1 MATRT
6 RTATTTLGSSS
17 TFATSRSTANM
28 SSPKPEPRARSYKDF
43 LTPAMHRRFT
53 SATTAALITCYAE
66 AVLMSDG
73 NLFWRLFVFGRP
85 GIRMMLLFLSVL
97 SVFIIRLANLHVGAR
112 NTASGFETFYQH
124 LTTPRTYNTLWW
136 YLVSAFVFGEVYI
149 WSRGN
154 NAHLGWV
161 DEGRPY
167 ERPRLNENPIM
178 LRTLYMYLA
187 VAQTCLHLYSE
198 RDTVELLEVKETKKQ
213 GLQEEPKPMKPVERI
228 QKDAAGIA
236 QRSFKITVMGL
247 VSIPLIYYPFLRGTA
262 WSWTY
267 FFGRMFFRNLPK
279 NAPPAGFVH
288 LAGLIW
294 QAASSSFMMVFLWEF
309 SNAIF
314 TLYVAQPPLKK
325 ESPLTSEIK
334 EDTGSYSTK
343 SPDPNGSLLNGLKS
357 KKEVPKTFA
366 FWELYLICTQFADR
380 RRSVFTEVD
389 RKTGSTWTQV
399 STACLSEVEAI
410 RNRIRVSQDPA
421 EGRAKMAAEE
431 LARKQQELLIGHPQA
446 EPMGLPSIANRGV
459 SDDEVFAKQSSSFSR
474 NVGNFARSVGQSPNA
489 QNPLTP
495 RARRALEWGTDRVL
509 SKEQQAHLSAQ
520 GISRDTSGY
529 MLSFLQTPVGEP
541 FRKTFARLA
550 NAVIFGVPRSN
561 RVNIVHAIRSLTAL
575 VLASLKEDDY
585 GQAAKDVPTI
595 IRTYTATIGEIQ
607 RFIGVFEP
615 SWTDV
620 EFTAKRSRQVPEVDE
635 LVREMRDGL
644 EQMLLA
650 FGEYTGSLG
659 MSKREVKEAKEAVGK
674 GMGSEM
680 LQTR

>member
-1 MATRT
+1 MS
-6 RTATTTLGSSS
+6 TT
-17 TFATSRSTANM
+17 
-28 SSPKPEPRARSYKDF
+28 KPEPRVRSYKDF

-53 SATTAALITCYAE
+53 SASTAALIICYAE

-85 GIRMMLLFLSVL
+85 GLRMLLLFLSVL
-97 SVFIIRLANLHVGAR
+97 SVFIIRLANLHVGER
-112 NTASGFETFYQH
+112 NTASGFETIYQH
-124 LTTPRTYNTLWW
+124 LTAPRTYNTLWW

-154 NAHLGWV
+154 NANLGWV
-161 DEGRPY
+161 DQGRPY
-167 ERPRLNENPIM
+167 ERPRLNENPIV
-178 LRTLYMYLA
+178 LRSLYMYLA
-187 VAQTCLHLYSE
+187 VLQTCLHLYSE
-198 RDTVELLEVKETKKQ
+198 RDTVQLLEARETKKQ
-213 GLQEEPKPMKPVERI
+213 GAQEEPKLLKPMDKI

-236 QRSFKITVMGL
+236 QWSFKVTVLGL
-247 VSIPLIYYPFLRGTA
+247 ASIPIVYFSLLRGTA

-267 FFGRMFFRNLPK
+267 FFGRLFFRNLPK
-279 NAPPAGFVH
+279 NAPPAGLVH
-288 LAGLIW
+288 VGPLIW
-294 QAASSSFMMVFLWEF
+294 QAASSSYMMVLLWEF
-309 SNAIF
+309 SNAFF

-325 ESPLTSEIK
+325 GSPLTSEIK
-334 EDTGSYSTK
+334 ENTGSYSAK
-343 SPDPNGSLLNGLKS
+343 SPDPNGSLLIGLKS
-357 KKEVPKTFA
+357 KKEVPRTFA

-380 RRSVFTEVD
+380 RRSIFTEVD
-389 RKTGSTWTQV
+389 RKTGSTWTQT
-399 STACLSEVEAI
+399 SAACLSEIEAI
-410 RNRIRVSQDPA
+410 RDRIRVSQDPA

-431 LARKQQELLIGHPQA
+431 LARKQQELLIGHPQT

-459 SDDEVFAKQSSSFSR
+459 SDGEVFAKQSSSFSQ

-495 RARRALEWGTDRVL
+495 RARRAIEWGTDRVL

-520 GISRDTSGY
+520 GISRDTNGY
-529 MLSFLQTPVGEP
+529 ILSFLQTLFGEP

-550 NAVIFGVPRSN
+550 NAVIFGIPRSN
-561 RVNIVHAIRSLTAL
+561 RVNIVHAVRSLTAL

-607 RFIGVFEP
+607 RFIGVLEP

-620 EFTAKRSRQVPEVDE
+620 AFSARRSRQVPEVDE

-659 MSKREVKEAKEAVGK
+659 MSKQEVKEAKEAVGK

>member
-1 MATRT
+1 MS
-6 RTATTTLGSSS
+6 TTIMS
-17 TFATSRSTANM
+17 T
-28 SSPKPEPRARSYKDF
+28 PKPEPRARSYKDF

-53 SATTAALITCYAE
+53 SASTAALIICYAE

-73 NLFWRLFVFGRP
+73 NLFWRIFIFGRP
-85 GIRMMLLFLSVL
+85 GLRMMLLFLPVL
-97 SVFIIRLANLHVGAR
+97 SVFIIRLANLHVGER
-112 NTASGFETFYQH
+112 NTASGFETIYQH
-124 LTTPRTYNTLWW
+124 LTAPRTYNTLWW
-136 YLVSAFVFGEVYI
+136 YMVSAFVFGEVYI

-154 NAHLGWV
+154 NADLGWV
-161 DEGRPY
+161 DQGRPY
-167 ERPRLNENPIM
+167 ERPRLNENPIV
-178 LRTLYMYLA
+178 LRSLYMYLA
-187 VAQTCLHLYSE
+187 VLQTCLHLYSE
-198 RDTVELLEVKETKKQ
+198 RDTVQLLEVRGTKKQ
-213 GLQEEPKPMKPVERI
+213 GSQEEPKLLKPMEKI

-236 QRSFKITVMGL
+236 QRSFKITVMGI
-247 VSIPLIYYPFLRGTA
+247 VSIPLVYYFVLRGTA

-267 FFGRMFFRNLPK
+267 FFGRLFFRNLPK
-279 NAPPAGFVH
+279 SAPPAGIVH
-288 LAGLIW
+288 MPTLFW
-294 QAASSSFMMVFLWEF
+294 QGASSSYMMVLLWEL
-309 SNAIF
+309 SNAFF

-325 ESPLTSEIK
+325 DSPLTSEIK
-334 EDTGSYSTK
+334 ENTGSYSAK

-380 RRSVFTEVD
+380 RRSIFTEVD
-389 RKTGSTWTQV
+389 RKTGSTWTQT
-399 STACLSEVEAI
+399 STACLGEVEAI
-410 RNRIRVSQDPA
+410 RDRIRVSQDPA
-421 EGRAKMAAEE
+421 EGRAKLAAEE
-431 LARKQQELLIGHPQA
+431 LARKQQELLIGHPQT

-459 SDDEVFAKQSSSFSR
+459 SDGEVFAKQSSSFSQ

-495 RARRALEWGTDRVL
+495 RAKRALEWGTDRVL

-520 GISRDTSGY
+520 GISRGTNGY
-529 MLSFLQTPVGEP
+529 MLASLQTPLVGEP

-550 NAVIFGVPRSN
+550 NAVIFGIPRSN
-561 RVNIVHAIRSLTAL
+561 RVNIVHAVRSLTAL

-607 RFIGVFEP
+607 RFIGVLEP

-620 EFTAKRSRQVPEVDE
+620 AFTADRSRQVPEVDE
-635 LVREMRDGL
+635 LVTEMRDGL

>member
-1 MATRT
+1 
-6 RTATTTLGSSS
+6 
-17 TFATSRSTANM
+17 M

-53 SATTAALITCYAE
+53 SASTAALLMCYAE

-73 NLFWRLFVFGRP
+73 NLFWRLFIFGRP
-85 GIRMMLLFLSVL
+85 GIRMMILFVSVL

-112 NTASGFETFYQH
+112 NTASGFETIYQQ
-124 LTTPRTYNTLWW
+124 LTAPRTYNTLLW
-136 YLVSAFVFGEVYI
+136 YIVSAFIFGEVYI

-154 NAHLGWV
+154 DAHLGWV
-161 DEGRPY
+161 DQGRTY
-167 ERPRLNENPIM
+167 ERPRLNENPII
-178 LRTLYMYLA
+178 LRCLYTYLA
-187 VAQTCLHLYSE
+187 VAQTALHLYSE
-198 RDTVELLEVKETKKQ
+198 RDTVELLEVKETQKQ
-213 GLQEEPKPMKPVERI
+213 TSQGEPKSMLPMERLK
-228 QKDAAGIA
+228 KDAAGIA
-236 QRSFKITVMGL
+236 QLAFKVTVAGL
-247 VSIPLIYYPFLRGTA
+247 VSISPIYFILLRRTA

-267 FFGRMFFRNLPK
+267 FFGRIFFRDLPK
-279 NAPPAGFVH
+279 NAPPAGIVH
-288 LAGLIW
+288 APGLIW
-294 QAASSSFMMVFLWEF
+294 QAASSAYMMVFLWEF
-309 SNAIF
+309 SNAVF
-314 TLYVAQPPLKK
+314 TLYVAQSPLKK
-325 ESPLTSEIK
+325 GNPLTSEIK
-334 EDTGSYSTK
+334 ENTGSISTK

-357 KKEVPKTFA
+357 KKEVPKTYA

-380 RRSVFTEVD
+380 RRSIFTEVD
-389 RKTGSTWTQV
+389 RKTGSTWTQI
-399 STACLSEVEAI
+399 STACLDEVEAI

-459 SDDEVFAKQSSSFSR
+459 SDDVVFAKQSSSFSR

-489 QNPLTP
+489 HNPLTP
-495 RARRALEWGTDRVL
+495 RAKRALEWGTDRVL
-509 SKEQQAHLSAQ
+509 SKEQQAQLSAQ
-520 GISRDTSGY
+520 GISRETNGY
-529 MLSFLQTPVGEP
+529 ILSFLQTPLGEP
-541 FRKTFARLA
+541 FRKTFTRLA

-561 RVNIVHAIRSLTAL
+561 RVNIVHAVRSLTAL

-595 IRTYTATIGEIQ
+595 IRAYTATIGEIQ
-607 RFIGVFEP
+607 RFIDVLEP

-620 EFTAKRSRQVPEVDE
+620 AFTAKRSRQVPDVTE
-635 LVREMRDGL
+635 LVGEMRDGL

-650 FGEYTGSLG
+650 FGEYTSSLG

>member
-1 MATRT
+1 M
-6 RTATTTLGSSS
+6 S
-17 TFATSRSTANM
+17 T
-28 SSPKPEPRARSYKDF
+28 PKPEPRARSYKDF

-53 SATTAALITCYAE
+53 SASTAALIICYAE

-85 GIRMMLLFLSVL
+85 GLRMLLLFLSVL
-97 SVFIIRLANLHVGAR
+97 SVFIIRLANLHVGER
-112 NTASGFETFYQH
+112 NTASGFETIYQH
-124 LTTPRTYNTLWW
+124 LTAPRTYNTLWW
-136 YLVSAFVFGEVYI
+136 YLVSAFIFGEVYI

-154 NAHLGWV
+154 NANLGWV
-161 DEGRPY
+161 DQGRPY
-167 ERPRLNENPIM
+167 ERPRLNENPIV
-178 LRTLYMYLA
+178 LRSLYMYLA
-187 VAQTCLHLYSE
+187 VLQTCLHLYSE
-198 RDTVELLEVKETKKQ
+198 RDTVQLLEARETKKQ
-213 GLQEEPKPMKPVERI
+213 GAQEEPKLLKPMDKI

-236 QRSFKITVMGL
+236 QWSFKVTVLGL
-247 VSIPLIYYPFLRGTA
+247 ASIPIVYFSLLRGTA

-267 FFGRMFFRNLPK
+267 FFGRLFFRNLPK
-279 NAPPAGFVH
+279 NAPPAGLVH
-288 LAGLIW
+288 VGPLIW
-294 QAASSSFMMVFLWEF
+294 QAASSSYMMVLLWEF
-309 SNAIF
+309 SNAFF

-334 EDTGSYSTK
+334 ENTGSYSAK
-343 SPDPNGSLLNGLKS
+343 SPDPNGSLLIGLKS
-357 KKEVPKTFA
+357 KKEVPRTFA

-380 RRSVFTEVD
+380 RRSIFTEVD
-389 RKTGSTWTQV
+389 RKTGSTWTQT
-399 STACLSEVEAI
+399 SAACLSEIEAI
-410 RNRIRVSQDPA
+410 RDRIRVSQDPA

-431 LARKQQELLIGHPQA
+431 LARKQQELLIGHPQT

-459 SDDEVFAKQSSSFSR
+459 SDGEVFAKQSSSFSQ

-495 RARRALEWGTDRVL
+495 RARRAIKWGTDRVL

-520 GISRDTSGY
+520 GISRDTNGY
-529 MLSFLQTPVGEP
+529 ILSFLQTLFGEP

-550 NAVIFGVPRSN
+550 NAVIFGIPRSN
-561 RVNIVHAIRSLTAL
+561 RVNIVHAVRSLTAL

-607 RFIGVFEP
+607 RFIGVLEP

-620 EFTAKRSRQVPEVDE
+620 AFSAKRSRQVPEVDE